1 MAGGSGGENPEE
13 GRGSGAGGD
22 GTEWE
27 RSGGVWRHCIAEI
40 LQLKKKKAIVLQRV
54 VAWACAAVCTV
65 HSEKGVCI
73 MSLTA

>member
-27 RSGGVWRHCIAEI
+27 RSGGVWLHCIAEI
-40 LQLKKKKAIVLQRV
+40 LQLKKKKQ
-54 VAWACAAVCTV
+54 
-65 HSEKGVCI
+65 
-73 MSLTA
+73 

>member
-1 MAGGSGGENPEE
+1 MGEEWWGMAALHSRNF
-13 GRGSGAGGD
+13 A
-22 GTEWE
+22 
-27 RSGGVWRHCIAEI
+27 AE
-40 LQLKKKKAIVLQRV
+40 KKKAIVLQRV